1 MKFTALQIAQLIKGR
16 IEGNESIEVDKISTI
31 ETAEQGSITFLAN
44 SAYTKYI
51 YTTNASIVIV
61 NNDFVAKNPIS
72 SVLIKVENVYSSIA
86 ELLEFYNKQKNNKLG
101 ISKFAAISDN
111 ATIGEDCYISDF
123 VSIGD
128 NVKIGKNVKI
138 YSNANIGDNVVIGD
152 NTIIYPSVVIYSDCI
167 IGNNCTFH
175 SGVVIGSDGFG
186 FAPHQN
192 GYKKIPQT
200 GNVIIEDYV
209 EIGANTVIDRATI
222 GSTLIYKGVKL
233 DNLIQ
238 IAHNVEIGENT
249 VMAAQSGIAGSTKIG
264 KNCMIGGQVGIT
276 GHLTIADNVMIA
288 AQSGIDFNVT
298 LPGQKLMGSP
308 AFDAMTYKKQYVTFR
323 KLNEKLNEIKKMIK

>member
-1 MKFTALQIAQLIKGR
+1 MKFTALQIAKLIKGQ
-16 IEGNESIEVDKISTI
+16 IEGDELVEVDKISKI

-44 SAYTKYI
+44 PVYTKYI

-61 NNDFVAKNPIS
+61 NNNFIAEKPIK
-72 SVLIKVENVYSSIA
+72 SVLIKVENAYTSIA
-86 ELLEFYNKQKNNKLG
+86 ELLEFYNKNKNNKIG
-101 ISKFAAISDN
+101 ISTHAAISSSSV
-111 ATIGEDCYISDF
+111 IGDDCYISDF
-123 VSIGD
+123 VSIGE
-128 NVKIGKNVKI
+128 NTKIGKNVKI
-138 YSNANIGDNVVIGD
+138 YANSCIGESVIIGD
-152 NTIIYPSVVIYSDCI
+152 NTTIYANVVIYSDCI

-209 EIGANTVIDRATI
+209 EVGENTVIDRATI
-222 GSTLIYKGVKL
+222 GSTIICTGEKL

-238 IAHNVEIGENT
+238 IAHNVKIGENT
-249 VMAAQSGIAGSTKIG
+249 VIAAQSGIAGSAKIG

-288 AQSGIDFNVT
+288 AQSGIDFNVI
-298 LPGQKLMGSP
+298 LPGTKLMGSP